1 MNARALT
8 TARAASRQRRFASKQ
23 TRAIAVYAVLLVLC
37 VPFVFPF
44 WWMITSS
51 FKSFSEIFAYPPTLL
66 PTTFNLDNYRQV
78 FELQPFVRQYWNSL
92 YIATL
97 VTLGTVFSGS
107 AGGLRLPRIR
117 FAGST
122 LIFLLL
128 LSAIMMPSGSHDHP
142 AVPLHSRSGA
152 CRLHLP
158 LVLLPMFAGPG
169 ITATFMTRQYF
180 WGCQRN

>member
-92 YIATL
+92 YIATNDSSSD
-97 VTLGTVFSGS
+97 G
-107 AGGLRLPRIR
+107 
-117 FAGST
+117 
-122 LIFLLL
+122 IFVMTIFGFILDI
-128 LSAIMMPSGSHDHP
+128 IMN
-142 AVPLHSRSGA
+142 
-152 CRLHLP
+152 
-158 LVLLPMFAGPG
+158 FE
-169 ITATFMTRQYF
+169 
-180 WGCQRN
+180 